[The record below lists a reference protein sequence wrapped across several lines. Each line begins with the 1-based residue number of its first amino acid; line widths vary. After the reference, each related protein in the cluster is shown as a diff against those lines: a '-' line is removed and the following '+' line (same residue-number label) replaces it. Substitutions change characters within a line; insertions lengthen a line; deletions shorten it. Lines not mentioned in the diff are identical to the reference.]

1 MKRSTDRILT
11 THTGSLPLP
20 QQVRQALTAKRR
32 GEAYDQAAIDAALT
46 TAIGDVVR
54 RQIEVG
60 VDIVGDGELSK
71 TAWND
76 YVVHRVSGL
85 ERKPR
90 SRARS
95 AEPWSVAQGIVRPR
109 DHGLVR
115 HDDNDKGAPRHYRTD
130 IAEFYDLARAQSD
143 GHDNGGFAYVCTG
156 PIGWED
162 FAAVETDIARLAAAV
177 KTTQPQ
183 DVFMSA
189 LSPGCFVRFFRNE
202 YYPNEETYMQAVA
215 DVMRREY
222 QAIVDAGFVLQLDCP
237 DLASGANTDYAHLS
251 VKQFRKV
258 IEKHVECLNYAL
270 KTIPPEQV
278 RIHVC
283 WGNYQGPHH
292 RDIAL
297 SDIIEIVLKANV
309 EGMTLESANPRHG
322 HEWKIWQENKLP
334 EGKILFPGV
343 IDDLT
348 HFIEHPELVAER
360 IVRFAKLVG
369 KENVIACTDCGLRH
383 LPDASLAFAKLY
395 ALAQGARLASR
406 ELWG

>member
-11 THTGSLPLP
+11 THTGSLPQP
-20 QQVRQALTAKRR
+20 ALIRRALAAKRR
-32 GEAYDQAAIDAALT
+32 GEAYDQAVIDANLA
-46 TAIGDVVR
+46 ADINEVVR

-60 VDIVGDGELSK
+60 VDIVSDGELGK

-76 YVVHRVSGL
+76 YVVHRLTGL

-90 SRARS
+90 SRAQS

-109 DHGLVR
+109 DTGLAR
-115 HDDNDKGAPRHYRTD
+115 RDIEGAPRHYRTD
-130 IAEFYDLARAQSD
+130 IAEFHDLARAQSD
-143 GHDNGGFAYVCTG
+143 SHDNGGMAHVCTG
-156 PIGWED
+156 PIGWRD
-162 FAAVETDIARLAAAV
+162 FAAVKNDIARLAAAV
-177 KTTQPQ
+177 RTTQPR

-215 DVMRREY
+215 DVMRQEY
-222 QAIVDAGFVLQLDCP
+222 QAVVDAGFVLQLDCP
-237 DLASGANTDYAHLS
+237 DLASGANTDYADLS

-258 IEKHVECLNYAL
+258 IEQHVECLNYAL
-270 KTIPPEQV
+270 KAIPQEQV

-283 WGNYQGPHH
+283 WGNYAGPHH

-297 SDIIEIVLKANV
+297 SDIIDIVLKANV
-309 EGMTLESANPRHG
+309 TGITIESANPRHG
-322 HEWKIWQENKLP
+322 HEWKIWRETKLP

-343 IDDLT
+343 IDDISG
-348 HFIEHPELVAER
+348 FIEHPELVAER

-395 ALAQGARLASR
+395 ALAEGAKLASQ
-406 ELWG
+406 ELWS

>member
-1 MKRSTDRILT
+1 MKHSTDRILT

-20 QQVRQALTAKRR
+20 PQVRQALAAKRR
-32 GEAYDQAAIDAALT
+32 GESYDQAVIDATLT
-46 TAIGDVVR
+46 TAIDEVVR

-76 YVVHRVSGL
+76 YVVHRVTGL

-90 SRARS
+90 SRAQS

-109 DHGLVR
+109 DKGLVR
-115 HDDNDKGAPRHYRTD
+115 RDIEGAPRHYRTD
-130 IAEFYDLARAQSD
+130 IAEFHDLARAQSD

-156 PIGWED
+156 PIAWKD
-162 FAAVETDIARLAAAV
+162 FAAVETDIERLSAAAA
-177 KTTQPQ
+177 KTKPH
-183 DVFMSA
+183 DIFMSA

-202 YYPNEETYMQAVA
+202 YYPNEVSYMQAVA
-215 DVMRREY
+215 DAMRREY
-222 QAIVDAGFVLQLDCP
+222 QAIADAGFVLQLDCP
-237 DLASGANTDYAHLS
+237 DLASGANTDYAHLT

-258 IEKHVECLNYAL
+258 IEQHIECLNYAL
-270 KTIPPEQV
+270 KTIPREQV
-278 RIHVC
+278 RMHVC
-283 WGNYQGPHH
+283 WGNYAGPHH

-297 SDIIEIVLKANV
+297 SDVIDIVLKANV
-309 EGMTLESANPRHG
+309 TGITIESANPRHG
-322 HEWKIWQENKLP
+322 HEWKIWQETKLP

-343 IDDLT
+343 IDDLSL
-348 HFIEHPELVAER
+348 FIEHPELVAER

-383 LPDASLAFAKLY
+383 LPDARLAFAKLY
-395 ALAQGARLASR
+395 ALTEGARLASR

>member
-20 QQVRQALTAKRR
+20 VQVRQALGAKRR
-32 GEAYDQAAIDAALT
+32 GEPYDQSVIDTTLT
-46 TAIGDVVR
+46 SAIGEVVR

-76 YVVHRVSGL
+76 YVVHRVNGL

-90 SRARS
+90 SRAWS

-109 DHGLVR
+109 DSGLVR
-115 HDDNDKGAPRHYRTD
+115 RDIENAPRHYRTD
-130 IAEFYDLARAQSD
+130 IAEFYDLARAQKD
-143 GHDNGGFAYVCTG
+143 RHDNDGFAYVCTG

-162 FAAVETDIARLAAAV
+162 FAAVENDIVRLAAAIA
-177 KTTQPQ
+177 TSQPY
-183 DVFMSA
+183 DIFMSA

-202 YYPNEETYMQAVA
+202 YYPNEESYMQAVA
-215 DVMRREY
+215 DVMRQEY
-222 QAIVDAGFVLQLDCP
+222 QAIADAGFVLQLDCP

-258 IEKHVECLNYAL
+258 IEKHVECLNYAI
-270 KTIPPEQV
+270 KTIPREQV

-283 WGNYQGPHH
+283 WGNYEGPHH

-297 SDIIEIVLKANV
+297 SDIIDIVLKAKV
-309 EGMTLESANPRHG
+309 TGITLESANPRHG
-322 HEWKIWQENKLP
+322 HEWTIWQETKLP

-343 IDDLT
+343 IDDIS

-369 KENVIACTDCGLRH
+369 RENVIACTDCGLRH
-383 LPDASLAFAKLY
+383 LPDAGLAFAKLY
-395 ALAQGARLASR
+395 ALAEGARLASQ

>member
-20 QQVRQALTAKRR
+20 VQVRQALGAKRR
-32 GEAYDQAAIDAALT
+32 GEPYDQAVIDATLT

-76 YVVHRVSGL
+76 YVVHRVVGL

-95 AEPWSVAQGIVRPR
+95 AASWSVARGIVRPR
-109 DHGLVR
+109 DTGIMR
-115 HDDNDKGAPRHYRTD
+115 NDVEGAPRHYRTD
-130 IAEFYDLARAQSD
+130 IAEFHDLARAQSD

-177 KTTQPQ
+177 TTAKPH

-202 YYPNEETYMQAVA
+202 YYPTEETYMQAVA

-251 VKQFRKV
+251 VKQFRRV
-258 IEKHVECLNYAL
+258 IEKHVDCLNYAL
-270 KTIPPEQV
+270 KTIPREQV
-278 RIHVC
+278 RMHVC
-283 WGNYQGPHH
+283 WGNYEGPHH

-297 SDIIEIVLKANV
+297 SDVIDIVLKANV
-309 EGMTLESANPRHG
+309 TGITLESSNPRHG
-322 HEWKIWQENKLP
+322 HEWKIWQDTKLP

-343 IDDLT
+343 IDDIS

-360 IVRFAKLVG
+360 IVRFASLVG

-383 LPDASLAFAKLY
+383 LPDSNLAFAKLY
-395 ALAQGARLASR
+395 ALAEGARLASR
-406 ELWG
+406 ELWR

>member
-1 MKRSTDRILT
+1 MKRSNDRILT

-20 QQVRQALTAKRR
+20 APVRQALTAKRR
-32 GEAYDQAAIDAALT
+32 GEAYDQAVIDATLT
-46 TAIGDVVR
+46 TAIGEVVR

-60 VDIVGDGELSK
+60 IDIVDDGELSK

-90 SRARS
+90 SRAQS
-95 AEPWSVAQGIVRPR
+95 AEPWSVAQGILRPR
-109 DHGLVR
+109 ATGLIR
-115 HDDNDKGAPRHYRTD
+115 RDIKGSPRHYRTD
-130 IAEFYDLARAQSD
+130 IAEFHDLARAQSD

-156 PIGWED
+156 PIGWKD
-162 FAAVETDIARLAAAV
+162 FAAVETDIVRLTAAA
-177 KTTQPQ
+177 KATPPH

-189 LSPGCFVRFFRNE
+189 LSPGCFARFFKNE
-202 YYPNEETYMQAVA
+202 YYPNEELYMQAVA
-215 DVMRREY
+215 DVMRQEY
-222 QAIVDAGFVLQLDCP
+222 QAIADTGFVLQLDCP

-270 KTIPPEQV
+270 RFVPPEQV
-278 RIHVC
+278 RMHVC
-283 WGNYQGPHH
+283 WGNYAGPHH

-297 SDIIEIVLKANV
+297 RDVIDIVLKANV
-309 EGMTLESANPRHG
+309 TGITIESANPRHG
-322 HEWKIWQENKLP
+322 HEWKIWQETKLP

-343 IDDLT
+343 IDDISLS
-348 HFIEHPELVAER
+348 IEHPELVAER
-360 IVRFAKLVG
+360 IIRFAKLVG

-395 ALAQGARLASR
+395 ALAEGARLASQ

>member
-1 MKRSTDRILT
+1 MKRSNDRILT

-20 QQVRQALTAKRR
+20 APVRQALTAKRR
-32 GEAYDQAAIDAALT
+32 GAAYDQAVIDATLT
-46 TAIGDVVR
+46 TAIGEVVR

-60 VDIVGDGELSK
+60 IDIVDDGELSK

-90 SRARS
+90 SRAQS
-95 AEPWSVAQGIVRPR
+95 AEPWTVAQGILRPR
-109 DHGLVR
+109 ATGLVR
-115 HDDNDKGAPRHYRTD
+115 RDIEGAPRHYRTD
-130 IAEFYDLARAQSD
+130 IAEFHDLARAQSD

-156 PIGWED
+156 PIGWKD
-162 FAAVETDIARLAAAV
+162 FAAVETDIVRLTAAA
-177 KTTQPQ
+177 KATPSH

-189 LSPGCFVRFFRNE
+189 LSPGCFARFFKNE
-202 YYPNEETYMQAVA
+202 YYPNEELYMQAVA
-215 DVMRREY
+215 DVMRQEY
-222 QAIVDAGFVLQLDCP
+222 QAIADTGFVLQLDCP

-270 KTIPPEQV
+270 RFVPPEQV
-278 RIHVC
+278 RMHVC
-283 WGNYQGPHH
+283 WGNYAGPHH

-297 SDIIEIVLKANV
+297 RDVIDIVLKANV
-309 EGMTLESANPRHG
+309 TGITIESANPRHG
-322 HEWKIWQENKLP
+322 HEWKIWQETKLP

-343 IDDLT
+343 IDDISLS
-348 HFIEHPELVAER
+348 IEHPELVAER
-360 IVRFAKLVG
+360 IVRFAKLIG

-395 ALAQGARLASR
+395 ALAEGARLASQ

>member
-1 MKRSTDRILT
+1 MKRSNDRILT

-20 QQVRQALTAKRR
+20 APVRQALAAKRR
-32 GEAYDQAAIDAALT
+32 GEAYDQAVIDVTLT
-46 TAIGDVVR
+46 TAIGEVVR
-54 RQIEVG
+54 RQKEVG
-60 VDIVGDGELSK
+60 IDIVNDGELSK

-85 ERKPR
+85 ERKLR

-95 AEPWSVAQGIVRPR
+95 SEPWSVAQGIVRPR
-109 DHGLVR
+109 NTGLVR
-115 HDDNDKGAPRHYRTD
+115 RDLDGAPRHYRAD

-143 GHDNGGFAYVCTG
+143 AHDNGGMAYVCTG
-156 PIGWED
+156 PIGWTD
-162 FAAVETDIARLAAAV
+162 FAAVETDLDRLASSVAA
-177 KTTQPQ
+177 TQPH

-189 LSPGCFVRFFRNE
+189 LSPGCFARFFRNE
-202 YYPNEETYMQAVA
+202 FYPNEETYLQAVA
-215 DVMRREY
+215 DAMHLEY

-237 DLASGANTDYAHLS
+237 DLASGANTDYAGLS
-251 VKQFRKV
+251 IKQFRKV
-258 IEKHVECLNYAL
+258 IERHVECLNYAL
-270 KTIPPEQV
+270 RTIPREQV

-283 WGNYQGPHH
+283 WGNYLGPHH

-297 SDIIEIVLKANV
+297 RDVIDIVLKANV
-309 EGMTLESANPRHG
+309 TGITIESANPRHG
-322 HEWKIWQENKLP
+322 HEWKIWQDIKLP

-343 IDDLT
+343 IDDLSY
-348 HFIEHPELVAER
+348 FIEHPELVAER

-395 ALAQGARLASR
+395 ALSEGAKLASQ